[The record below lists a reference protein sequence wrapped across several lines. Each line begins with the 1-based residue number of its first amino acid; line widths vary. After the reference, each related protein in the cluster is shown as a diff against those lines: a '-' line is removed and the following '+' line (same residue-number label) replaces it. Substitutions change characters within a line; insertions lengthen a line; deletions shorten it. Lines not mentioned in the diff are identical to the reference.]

1 VKVKLMKATKPD
13 RRTERSRQALM
24 SAFVQI
30 LLEEGFESVSVERVA
45 ARANVGRSTFY
56 MHYKSK
62 EDILRQSMTN
72 PSISLAKLVGGNLT
86 VESILPLLEHFKEQ
100 RKRNRIF
107 FLWPIRPI
115 WVSRLAEL
123 IEPRLATLV
132 RVAGGRPIVPLPLL
146 ALQIAEGQIG
156 LVANWLLGQQAV
168 RNEAVAEALL
178 AATRASVAAL
188 LRPRTGASL
197 LFPG

>member
-1 VKVKLMKATKPD
+1 MKATKPD
-13 RRTERSRQALM
+13 RRTERTRQALM

-30 LLEEGFESVSVERVA
+30 LLEEGFDSVSVERVA

-100 RKRNRIF
+100 RRRNRIF

-197 LFPG
+197 FIPG

>member
-1 VKVKLMKATKPD
+1 VKLMKATKPD

-188 LRPRTGASL
+188 LRPRTGAP
-197 LFPG
+197 LFIPG

>member
-1 VKVKLMKATKPD
+1 VKLMKATKPD

-188 LRPRTGASL
+188 LRPRTGAP
-197 LFPG
+197 LFIPS

>member
-1 VKVKLMKATKPD
+1 MKATKPD

-30 LLEEGFESVSVERVA
+30 LLEEGFENVSVERVA

-132 RVAGGRPIVPLPLL
+132 RVTGGRPIVPLPLL

-156 LVANWLLGQQAV
+156 LVANWLLGQQVV

-197 LFPG
+197 FIPG

>member
-1 VKVKLMKATKPD
+1 MKATKPD
-13 RRTERSRQALM
+13 RRTERTRQALM

-30 LLEEGFESVSVERVA
+30 LLEEGFDSVSVERVA

-100 RKRNRIF
+100 RRRNRIF

-188 LRPRTGASL
+188 VRPRTGASL
-197 LFPG
+197 LIPG

>member
-1 VKVKLMKATKPD
+1 MKATKPD

-156 LVANWLLGQQAV
+156 LVANWLLAQQAV

-188 LRPRTGASL
+188 LRPRTGAP
-197 LFPG
+197 LFIAG